1 MQLIVI
7 IMPWTKYNC
16 SWKDD
21 YVNYK
26 WPQFSLREVS
36 VCQLPCI
43 QVVEVLLDSIW
54 LMNLVAVSEAT

>member
-21 YVNYK
+21 SVNCK

-36 VCQLPCI
+36 VCQQSNI

-54 LMNLVAVSEAT
+54 LMN